1 MAQVVKL
8 KRTSVQ
14 GRIPTISNLEL
25 GELAINTHDGRI
37 FFEKDNGELSIQ
49 EILTTNSQNSGSF
62 SLQGA
67 ISASS
72 LSISGDTTIGGNLTL
87 GGNITIG
94 DETTDSINI
103 TAEFSGSLLPDGNE
117 IYDLGSSSKKWN
129 NIWVKDVNA
138 TSIAST
144 NNSTD
149 TLQIKSSGVVRGT
162 ISGDGDGMYISA
174 VNGLG
179 LYTAD
184 GTDGVVI
191 ASNGDTTIYGSLQ
204 LQTIPLEATAV
215 NAVVVGVGNTVS
227 YRPLGSNAFSSE
239 NFLSVN
245 GDSVVSGSSQVIS
258 LLSNQDVDL
267 GTGDLTATDIT
278 STNFT
283 INDTLTAPTIT
294 GSLLRLS
301 ENGAGLRMTNVGA
314 FDNSSG
320 NFRIFATQDLILATN
335 GENGTAVTIDQ
346 TTKDT
351 NFVGAVTA
359 SYFVGDGSGITNLQV
374 SSSIVEATTVTSSFD
389 NQTSIVV
396 NHNFDSRNV
405 IVSVY
410 DTEYEQIIPQ
420 SVILTD
426 NDNVTISFPSV
437 ESGIVVV
444 AKGGHIVSSDS
455 LTTYRVDVSGA
466 SSYAVSHSLD
476 EEYPFVQTWNTDTNK
491 QEQPLDVE
499 STSPSSLTVTF
510 SGNFTGKIIVKR

>member
-14 GRIPTISNLEL
+14 GRIPNISNLEL
-25 GELAINTHDGRI
+25 GELAINTYDGRI

-62 SLQGA
+62 NLTGA

-72 LSISGDTTIGGNLTL
+72 LSIDGNAIIGG
-87 GGNITIG
+87 
-94 DETTDSINI
+94 S
-103 TAEFSGSLLPDGNE
+103 
-117 IYDLGSSSKKWN
+117 
-129 NIWVKDVNA
+129 
-138 TSIAST
+138 
-144 NNSTD
+144 
-149 TLQIKSSGVVRGT
+149 
-162 ISGDGDGMYISA
+162 
-174 VNGLG
+174 
-179 LYTAD
+179 
-184 GTDGVVI
+184 
-191 ASNGDTTIYGSLQ
+191 
-204 LQTIPLEATAV
+204 
-215 NAVVVGVGNTVS
+215 
-227 YRPLGSNAFSSE
+227 
-239 NFLSVN
+239 
-245 GDSVVSGSSQVIS
+245 
-258 LLSNQDVDL
+258 
-267 GTGDLTATDIT
+267 IT